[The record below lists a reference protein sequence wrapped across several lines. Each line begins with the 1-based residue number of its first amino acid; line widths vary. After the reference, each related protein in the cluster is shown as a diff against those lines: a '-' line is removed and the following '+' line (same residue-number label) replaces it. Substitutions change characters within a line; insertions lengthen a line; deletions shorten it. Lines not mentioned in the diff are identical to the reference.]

1 MAATSSNGAYSLAAA
16 YHLRTL
22 IRNVHL
28 LVGLTA
34 GTFMVIL
41 GVTGSIMEFEPE
53 LDRISHPHLSY
64 VTPDARILP
73 LSEIG
78 AAVSRRFNGEPV
90 VAFIPSTSPQL
101 SSQVLLQSGIAYVN
115 QHTGEILGERTRGQT
130 FLGYVR
136 SLHVR
141 LASGDFG
148 RTVLKWSAA
157 GMLVSLMSGLYL
169 WWPLKRIRIRGKGA
183 SRRLWFDLHN
193 SIGFLSLLPLAL
205 LAATGAILGF
215 EGQMAPVIYRVT
227 GSQPTQVQPWQVHKP
242 TANARMLTPDE
253 AVAIARPYMA
263 GAAVYRVQMPEYGG
277 VYQIALLYSS
287 DQAAGDRNLVVVDP
301 YDGSILSI
309 SRSSQLS
316 RGDRALATNE
326 AIHIGSIWGMPSRIL
341 AWIASMIVPL
351 QVLSGVILW
360 LQRKRFFQHAKAPSN
375 EGTRS

>member
-1 MAATSSNGAYSLAAA
+1 
-16 YHLRTL
+16 
-22 IRNVHL
+22 
-28 LVGLTA
+28 
-34 GTFMVIL
+34 MVIL

-64 VTPDARILP
+64 VTPDARVLP

-90 VAFIPSTSPQL
+90 VAFLPSTSPQL
-101 SSQVLLQSGIAYVN
+101 SSQVLLPSGIAYVN

-141 LASGDFG
+141 LGGGDFG
-148 RTVLKWSAA
+148 RTVLKWSDV

-169 WWPLKRIRIRGKGA
+169 WWPLKRIRIRSKRA

-193 SIGFLSLLPLAL
+193 SIGFLPLLPLSL
-205 LAATGAILGF
+205 LAATGAIFGF
-215 EGQMAPVIYRVT
+215 EGQIAPVIYRVT

-242 TANARMLTPDE
+242 KPNSRMLTPDE

-277 VYQIALLYSS
+277 VYQIAFLYSD
-287 DQAAGDRNLVVVDP
+287 DQTAGDRNLVVVDP
-301 YDGSILSI
+301 YDGSILST
-309 SRSSQLS
+309 SRSSRLS
-316 RGDRALATNE
+316 RGDKLLAVNE
-326 AIHIGSIWGMPSRIL
+326 AIHTGSIWGTPSRVV
-341 AWIASMIVPL
+341 AWVASMIVPL

-360 LQRKRFFQHAKAPSN
+360 LQRKRFFRHAKAPSN
-375 EGTRS
+375 EGIRP